1 MSNMMNDNDIR
12 DFDPTFSNIE
22 RFEAENG
29 FDAFECNGCNDTG
42 YDYDDCGMKVP
53 CDCARGRQYLA
64 ENWHDYRDDYSDDAD
79 ALASAGFGTD
89 EDYGWYAD
97 DYSDE
102 MGIWD

>member
-1 MSNMMNDNDIR
+1 MSHMMNDNDIR
-12 DFDPTFSNIE
+12 DFDPSFSNIE

-29 FDAFECNGCNDTG
+29 FDAFECSGCNDTG
-42 YDYDDCGMKVP
+42 YDYSDCGEKVP
-53 CDCARGRQYLA
+53 CDCARGREYLA

-89 EDYGWYAD
+89 EDYGFYAD